1 MSREIDISTPLTQDD
16 YTYLVS
22 RGRNDLIERA
32 HAAHG
37 TSDADYAD
45 TASEETQAG
54 PRPQAMLQGE
64 ARAARREQLL
74 EELAALSD
82 DVPDEDDEDE
92 EDDRP
97 YSEWT
102 VPELDA
108 QLRARELPTSGTKTD
123 KVKRL
128 EEDDAAE

>member
-1 MSREIDISTPLTQDD
+1 MSMGVDLSTPLTDAE
-16 YTYLVS
+16 YAYLVERS
-22 RGRNDLIERA
+22 QQSVIERA
-32 HAAHG
+32 HSLHG
-37 TSDADYAD
+37 TSDADYAHV
-45 TASEETQAG
+45 TLGTPQPG
-54 PRPQAMLQGE
+54 PKEQVLLQGD

-108 QLRARELPTSGTKTD
+108 QLRARELPTSGSKTD